1 MLIRF
6 DTDNVSRRFLMT
18 IRKISYPHGGDM
30 HGMGGKGPRTTD
42 GGRLDPHDGD
52 CIPLGPRDTPDP
64 GGSVIGGGGN
74 RSVIGG

>member
-1 MLIRF
+1 
-6 DTDNVSRRFLMT
+6 
-18 IRKISYPHGGDM
+18 
-30 HGMGGKGPRTTD
+30 MGGKGPRTTD